1 MILYEFKEIWFVEK
15 EKGQVWGLA
24 AIPLSSSR
32 GHQMNGIMK
41 KRDLWM
47 VYLMLLLK
55 LELLL
60 LQLSSYVGGGSEN

>member
-41 KRDLWM
+41 KRDL
-47 VYLMLLLK
+47 
-55 LELLL
+55 
-60 LQLSSYVGGGSEN
+60 